1 MKRLGDILI
10 LLTLPIWFF
19 AIVVYAAFCFSFAVF
34 WDLLEGKLFS

>member
-19 AIVVYAAFCFSFAVF
+19 VIFVWAAFCFSFALF
-34 WDLLEGKLFS
+34 WELFEG